1 MVRLTYLSLSP
12 GASSTV
18 SGVVEKMNP
27 KGWAEGVLELATVL
41 VVSRDELEE
50 DVRKAVF
57 ESVFASELTLDAD
70 EADLAA
76 VVLECGDASSDAR

>member
-1 MVRLTYLSLSP
+1 
-12 GASSTV
+12 V

-27 KGWAEGVLELATVL
+27 KGWAEGVLEVAIVL

-50 DVRKAVF
+50 DVWMAVF
-57 ESVFASELTLDAD
+57 ESVFAGELTLDAD

-76 VVLECGDASSDAR
+76 VVLACGDACPEAR